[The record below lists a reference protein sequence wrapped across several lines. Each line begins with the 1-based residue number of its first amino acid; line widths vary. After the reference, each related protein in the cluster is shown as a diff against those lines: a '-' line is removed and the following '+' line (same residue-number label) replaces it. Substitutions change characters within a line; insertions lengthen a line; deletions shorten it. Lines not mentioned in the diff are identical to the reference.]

1 MRTVADR
8 RLTNQYLLLDESPQN
23 ARPSGITSGVT
34 DLAAVKPSASA
45 HFLQGQACDWADHTD
60 DVVL

>member
-23 ARPSGITSGVT
+23 ARPSIR
-34 DLAAVKPSASA
+34 L
-45 HFLQGQACDWADHTD
+45 
-60 DVVL
+60 DV